1 MQKNSSIIILGGMP
15 LDVYGRALG
24 PYRVRTACE
33 KAGYSAS
40 IIDAT
45 WAMTYAEL
53 IEAIDFFIGPDT
65 LAIGISCT
73 WNSENGVNVGNI
85 EPGLLEL
92 FKGKYPYLKI
102 VLGVSSTARLSESL
116 TNVADWISG
125 GFAEDSIPE
134 LLDYLAGKNQ
144 KLKFKN
150 KNINGRTVGFING
163 NTDYVLRDMDK
174 LETILH
180 EYDGFL
186 PHQPLTI
193 ESCRGCIFSCAYCT
207 YPFLGKKNYEYIRS
221 AESMAREFKRNYELF
236 GTTRYMIADDTFN
249 DSLEKIARV
258 KEATQIAK
266 LPSFEF
272 TSYIRPELLHIKPAM
287 IPALIE
293 DILGWKERF
302 ITSKNKHFDSW
313 GGGTLII
320 AKKSIAQQIES
331 NRSIQSDEN
340 RSLIEHN
347 PEKYGYKI
355 TGAIGTKTTWE
366 NKHMTSAQA
375 DELSSSF
382 FGSIREHLAI
392 GGWYLSGAWYHG
404 VSNEELSKP
413 KPKYINAHEAG
424 LLGGKKRV
432 HLLMQ
437 AIRKQKETI

>member
-40 IIDAT
+40 IIDTT

-287 IPALIE
+287 IPALI
-293 DILGWKERF
+293 DLG
-302 ITSKNKHFDSW
+302 
-313 GGGTLII
+313 L
-320 AKKSIAQQIES
+320 
-331 NRSIQSDEN
+331 
-340 RSLIEHN
+340 
-347 PEKYGYKI
+347 
-355 TGAIGTKTTWE
+355 
-366 NKHMTSAQA
+366 
-375 DELSSSF
+375 
-382 FGSIREHLAI
+382 
-392 GGWYLSGAWYHG
+392 WY
-404 VSNEELSKP
+404 
-413 KPKYINAHEAG
+413 
-424 LLGGKKRV
+424 
-432 HLLMQ
+432 
-437 AIRKQKETI
+437 